1 VIPMASAK
9 LTSKGQITI
18 PKPVREKLGLRTGSL
33 VAFDPF
39 EEYYLFKPLNED
51 PLDELEG
58 FFTYTGQAHSIEEMN
73 EAIIKKAAES
83 FWKGG

>member
-1 VIPMASAK
+1 MAYAK

-33 VAFDPF
+33 VTFDPF
-39 EEYYLFKPLNED
+39 EEFYLMKPLHED

-58 FFTYTGQAHSIEEMN
+58 FFAYSGQVHSVEEMN
-73 EAIIKKAAES
+73 EAITRKVAETFS
-83 FWKGG
+83 KDD